1 MKYSNVAAVAAQMRR
16 KAEKQRRKEQK
27 HGRKNRS

>member
-16 KAEKQRRKEQK
+16 KAEKQKRKERNN
-27 HGRKNRS
+27 GRKNHT

>member
-16 KAEKQRRKEQK
+16 KAEKQRKKEK
-27 HGRKNRS
+27 HGKRR